1 MSWGTG
7 MPIHYQTSNQLR
19 IRCNELG
26 ETGRA
31 LSRAYIEPSNPTPS
45 SHNVSVYPTLPCTS
59 DSSAQRTRV
68 CFDAGGHAPSAHKA
82 RAEVHPPVGI
92 ERERADVA
100 VAVQRVRVGVLA
112 ALCVRK
118 HRASAGCPT
127 LAQRLT
133 GTLAS
138 ADCLLPGT
146 DACMR
151 CVAPA
156 WYGQWAVHVL
166 EPKRRP
172 LHKSSPPPH
181 CPALECLHPRQVL
194 LRVCSASTSPRS
206 LRKTEKG
213 RTARASQQAAHQT
226 CRARCGRACR
236 AGARAPFPP
245 PHPPSTQTRPSG
257 S

>member
-1 MSWGTG
+1 
-7 MPIHYQTSNQLR
+7 MPIHYQAVDRLQ

-26 ETGRA
+26 KTGRA
-31 LSRAYIEPSNPTPS
+31 LSRADTEPSNPPPS

-59 DSSAQRTRV
+59 DSSAQHTRV

-100 VAVQRVRVGVLA
+100 VAVQRVRIGVLA
-112 ALCVRK
+112 ALCVRT

-127 LAQRLT
+127 LAQTLT

-138 ADCLLPGT
+138 ADRLLPGT

-151 CVAPA
+151 CAPAVAPA
-156 WYGQWAVHVL
+156 WYRKWAVHVL
-166 EPKRRP
+166 ERRKASSAQIPP
-172 LHKSSPPPH
+172 LPH

-194 LRVCSASTSPRS
+194 LRVSSASTLPRS
-206 LRKTEKG
+206 LRKTENG
-213 RTARASQQAAHQT
+213 RTPWASQQAAHQT
-226 CRARCGRACR
+226 CRAHCGRACR
-236 AGARAPFPP
+236 AGARAPAPP
-245 PHPPSTQTRPSG
+245 PRPPSTQTRPSG